1 MKVSERARQSSI
13 IDLYIHMYIYAYMS
27 ENDLLTD
34 RHSLVNFKNK
44 SGELWR
50 ILTISFILSIIY
62 SVNRFLWCNIE
73 TIVSTCIVLFM
84 YICVRSLSS
93 FKLSLIQYVRVREIK
108 EHREREQPAL
118 LLCLCVNLC
127 NRILNWS
134 SLLSFFFSKFFFSF
148 CLYRLIALFYRSI
161 QTVAAP
167 PPSPSHPS
175 LVDLF
180 YSFIHSNMK
189 IYSSLFFVDDDATS
203 RQIRREIYIHF

>member
-1 MKVSERARQSSI
+1 MTSKPYIWEKKKDERFVHTITLVADTFTPPYPQYIFLTAFKVSYMKVSERARQSSI

-34 RHSLVNFKNK
+34 RHSLVNFENK

-93 FKLSLIQYVRVREIK
+93 FKLSFIQYVRVREIK
-108 EHREREQPAL
+108 EHRERESSLHYCFVYVSICVIEYWTEVLFSRFFFQNFFFLSVCTVL
-118 LLCLCVNLC
+118 LLY
-127 NRILNWS
+127 S
-134 SLLSFFFSKFFFSF
+134 
-148 CLYRLIALFYRSI
+148 
-161 QTVAAP
+161 TVR
-167 PPSPSHPS
+167 
-175 LVDLF
+175 
-180 YSFIHSNMK
+180 YK
-189 IYSSLFFVDDDATS
+189 
-203 RQIRREIYIHF
+203 R